1 MPGMHE
7 ESFLHRVRSTLS
19 ELTPAERQ
27 LGEFLCDF
35 PGELASYNAKELAKL
50 AKVSNATV
58 SRFVR
63 SLGFDNYEQARIL
76 ARKEGQTGSRLF
88 LDHSDAT
95 AAANW
100 PSDELNQISENL
112 GKSFRRID
120 QQELREVA
128 RSFLNARR
136 VISIGFRSNFA
147 FATYLKWQLMQ
158 VVEDIT
164 LVPGGGETLGE
175 HLAGIGANDVVLVFG
190 LRRRVAVTER
200 LLASLVKSGAAVA
213 LVTDEG
219 AELRDDVKWH
229 FRCETTSTGP
239 IFNHTTVMAL
249 CHLLLSFAIEEAGTS
264 GRTRLQTIESLN
276 EMFGEL

>member
-1 MPGMHE
+1 MSGKHE
-7 ESFLHRVRSTLS
+7 VSFLHRVRSTLS
-19 ELTPAERQ
+19 DLTPAERQ

-35 PGELASYNAKELAKL
+35 PGELASYNAKELARL
-50 AKVSNATV
+50 ARVSNATV

-88 LDHSDAT
+88 LDHSEAT
-95 AAANW
+95 ATADW
-100 PSDELNQISENL
+100 PSDEVEQISENL
-112 GKSFRRID
+112 GKTFRRID
-120 QQELREVA
+120 PRELREVA
-128 RSFLNARR
+128 RGFLTARR
-136 VISIGFRSNFA
+136 VVVIGFRSNFA
-147 FATYLKWQLMQ
+147 FAAYLKWQLMQ

-175 HLAGIGANDVVLVFG
+175 HFASLDANDVVLVFG

-200 LLASLVKSGAAVA
+200 LLASLLRSGAAVA

-219 AELRDDVKWH
+219 AEFRKDVKWH
-229 FRCETTSTGP
+229 FRCETNSTGP

-249 CHLLLSFAIEEAGTS
+249 CHLLLSLAIEEAGAK

-276 EMFGEL
+276 EVFGEL